1 MAKRVC
7 VAFFTAFLALAVS
20 STFCFAAGINAQEGE
35 WEDTM
40 EMKME
45 GLPFAIP
52 PVTTKHCVTKEN
64 VVPKASEKDD
74 KCKIKDQRIVG
85 NKVTWSVECIDKG
98 EKTESQ
104 GEITYSGDSYKG
116 TMKTRMTDKAGKTMV
131 STGTMTGRRIGECT
145 DKSKTTVSVGGK
157 EVQQV
162 DPAQMERMRAE
173 AEKALAESEKRQKEQ
188 KARWEELARL
198 PVPAEDPGSCAL
210 SGENFQDPNCESK
223 VGKLNLKPGEWEITT
238 QEGVDQMG
246 HPMVDDPKRT
256 TQCLTHESPMISAV
270 QKSPEKIAA
279 RSSQKITWR
288 FSKTDRLKVDE
299 RGGIIYKGDSLEG
312 AVLRTEEY
320 GSATKIV
327 RKTKISGRRIGDGA
341 CLAQGRDY
349 TSQGRDFTSKKR
361 GIIPGVPGELPNPA
375 KELRKLFRF

>member
-1 MAKRVC
+1 MIKNVWMAIFSV
-7 VAFFTAFLALAVS
+7 FLSLAVS
-20 STFCFAAGINAQEGE
+20 AGLCFAAGMNAQEGE
-35 WEDTM
+35 WESTM

-45 GLPFAIP
+45 GLPFPIP

-64 VVPKASEKDD
+64 LVPKASEKDD
-74 KCKIKDQRIVG
+74 KCKIKDQKIVG
-85 NKVTWSVECIDKG
+85 NKVTWSIECLDKG

-116 TMKTRMTDKAGKTMV
+116 TMKTRMTDKTGKTMI
-131 STGTMTGRRIGECT
+131 TNANMTGRRIGECT

-162 DPAQMERMRAE
+162 DPAQMARMRAE
-173 AEKALAESEKRQKEQ
+173 GEKNLAEAERRQKEQ
-188 KARWEELARL
+188 KARWEELSRL
-198 PVPAEDPGSCAL
+198 SVPAEDPGSCPL
-210 SGENFQDPNCESK
+210 GGENFQNPDCEGK

-246 HPMVDDPKRT
+246 HPMVGDPKKT
-256 TQCLTHESPMISAV
+256 TQCLTHESPMVLAV
-270 QKSPEKIAA
+270 QKYPEIKAA
-279 RSSQKITWR
+279 RSSQKITWS
-288 FSKTDRLKVDE
+288 FNKTDRLKIDE
-299 RGGIIYKGDSLEG
+299 RGGIVYRGDTLEG

-320 GSATKIV
+320 SGAGKILH
-327 RKTKISGRRIGDGA
+327 KTKISGHRIGDGT

-349 TSQGRDFTSKKR
+349 TSQGRDYSAKKR
-361 GIIPGVPGELPNPA
+361 SIVPGELPNPA

>member
-1 MAKRVC
+1 MTKKLCAAIFSV
-7 VAFFTAFLALAVS
+7 FLSLAVS
-20 STFCFAAGINAQEGE
+20 SSLCFAAGMNAQEGE
-35 WEDTM
+35 WESTM

-45 GLPFAIP
+45 GLPFPIP
-52 PVTTKHCVTKEN
+52 PVTTKHCVTQEN

-85 NKVTWSVECIDKG
+85 NKVTWSVECIDKDG
-98 EKTESQ
+98 KSESQ
-104 GEITYSGDSYKG
+104 GEITYSRDSYKG

-131 STGTMTGRRIGECT
+131 STGIMTGRRIGECT
-145 DKSKTTVSVGGK
+145 DKSKGTVSVGGQ
-157 EVQQV
+157 EVPQV
-162 DPAQMERMRAE
+162 DPALMEQAKKGQ
-173 AEKALAESEKRQKEQ
+173 ADYEKRQKEQ
-188 KARWEELARL
+188 KARWEELARV
-198 PVPAEDPGSCAL
+198 PVPVEDPDTCAL

-246 HPMVDDPKRT
+246 HPMVGDPKRT

-270 QKSPEKIAA
+270 QKSSEKKAA
-279 RSSQKITWR
+279 RSSQKITWS
-288 FSKTDRLKVDE
+288 FNKTDRLKVDE
-299 RGGIIYKGDSLEG
+299 RGGIIYRGDTLEG
-312 AVLRTEEY
+312 VVLRTEEY
-320 GSATKIV
+320 SGAGKIV
-327 RKTKISGRRIGDGA
+327 HRTKISGHRIGDGK
-341 CLAQGRDY
+341 CLARGRDY